1 MIDSSVELRVTIVE
15 PYTKVKPIRFRRY
28 TIDES
33 NVKENRIDMII
44 GPEFENLEFGTT
56 TTDIIYGQWYWF
68 VDNLYHLTLF
78 AYVGDGSYEVS
89 KRRYERFIEILPL
102 AALSVVKGDREFLI
116 ENNQLLDSIIL
127 VRFISIHDEFNKTL
141 PLFSINDFDNLSQ

>member
-1 MIDSSVELRVTIVE
+1 MIDSSVELRVNIVK

-33 NVKENRIDMII
+33 KVKENRIDMTI

-89 KRRYERFIEILPL
+89 KKRYERFIEILPL

-116 ENNQLLDSIIL
+116 ENDQLLDSIIL
-127 VRFISIHDEFNKTL
+127 VRFISIHDDFNKTL
-141 PLFSINDFDNLSQ
+141 PLFSINDFNNLSK